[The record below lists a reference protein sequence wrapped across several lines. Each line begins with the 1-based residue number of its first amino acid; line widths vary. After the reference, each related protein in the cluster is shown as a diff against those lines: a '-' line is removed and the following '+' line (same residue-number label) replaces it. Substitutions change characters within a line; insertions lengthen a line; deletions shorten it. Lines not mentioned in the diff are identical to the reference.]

1 MGKQNEKRNPERRT
15 GRLRD
20 HQADLSGGVGGRQA
34 SHPSPDGGGGYQDIC
49 TVLNF
54 GKNAGQ
60 KKRDP
65 RLDELSQMG
74 LQRVWLVIAERI
86 GVDNMLAMWRILDS
100 DQSSIGDDGR
110 LLVPIRSYS
119 TFLRYQR
126 NRYIESLD
134 SMGLKPIE
142 IQKKLKDQLCEQI
155 SIRHISRLIQ
165 QD

>member
-1 MGKQNEKRNPERRT
+1 MDKKNEKRSS
-15 GRLRD
+15 GRGIGKDQVR
-20 HQADLSGGVGGRQA
+20 QAVPIGGVGGRQGFA
-34 SHPSPDGGGGYQDIC
+34 PPPDGGGGYQDIC
-49 TVLNF
+49 AVLNF
-54 GKNAGQ
+54 DPNAAQ

-74 LQRVWLVIAERI
+74 LQRLWLVIAERI
-86 GVDNMLAMWRILDS
+86 GVDNLLAMWRIIDA

-134 SMGLKPIE
+134 SMGLKPPE